1 MLTKPRARLPG
12 WGAALT
18 RGALVG
24 ASVLAA
30 LLVSTGAPAWAGS
43 SPSTPAAPGLSPVRP
58 GPNGYFEYTLS
69 SGASKSGAIVVHDL
83 TTSPA
88 SYLVYAVGAT
98 TSPVGGVAYGQ
109 PQANPQGTASWVKL
123 STGSVRLSAK
133 GAVAVQFTVTVPAD
147 TAPGDYVAALAAQTP
162 KPKAVAAASS
172 NKTGVSLVTT
182 TRVIVAVVVEVPGPA
197 APAAHFGPPSIG
209 LQQHVRQVI
218 TIPIYDTG
226 AVLMKPYLAGDLR
239 RCSGGPPVLSLA
251 QQLDTFVP
259 RTSIDYPWY
268 LRNQVLSA
276 GCYRVAV
283 SLDLGAGGTRLASYT
298 GTLQVGVAATK
309 VRRPPVQRPLVP
321 QQGLPSWLLPAAAG
335 AALLLLIAVLL
346 LLRGRSQRR
355 RLLERLEAKA
365 SQP

>member
-1 MLTKPRARLPG
+1 M
-12 WGAALT
+12 
-18 RGALVG
+18 
-24 ASVLAA
+24 
-30 LLVSTGAPAWAGS
+30 
-43 SPSTPAAPGLSPVRP
+43 
-58 GPNGYFEYTLS
+58 
-69 SGASKSGAIVVHDL
+69 VHDL

-133 GAVAVQFTVTVPAD
+133 GAVAVHFTVTVPAD

-182 TRVIVAVVVEVPGPA
+182 TRVIVAVVVDVPGPA
-197 APAAHFGPPSIG
+197 APAAHFGPPSIA
-209 LQQHVRQVI
+209 LQQGVRQVI

-226 AVLMKPYLAGDLR
+226 AVLMKPYLAGNLR
-239 RCSGGPPVLSLA
+239 RCSGGRVVLSLA

-268 LRNQVLSA
+268 VQNQVLSA

-283 SLDLGAGGTRLASYT
+283 SLDLAAGGTRLATYT
-298 GTLQVGVAATK
+298 GTLQVGVAVTK
-309 VRRPPVQRPLVP
+309 VPRPPVKHPLVAHT
-321 QQGLPSWLLPAAAG
+321 GLPSWLIPAAAG
-335 AALLLLIAVLL
+335 AALLLLLAALA

-355 RLLERLEAKA
+355 RLLERLEAKT
-365 SQP
+365 SEP

>member
-1 MLTKPRARLPG
+1 
-12 WGAALT
+12 
-18 RGALVG
+18 VQ
-24 ASVLAA
+24 
-30 LLVSTGAPAWAGS
+30 
-43 SPSTPAAPGLSPVRP
+43 P
-58 GPNGYFEYTLS
+58 GPNGYFEYSLV
-69 SGASKSGAIVVHDL
+69 SGASKSGTIVVHDL
-83 TTSPA
+83 TASPA

-109 PQANPQGTASWVKL
+109 PQAHPQGVAAWVKL
-123 STGSVRLSAK
+123 SAGSVRLSAK
-133 GAVAVQFTVTVPAD
+133 GAVAVHFTVTVPAA

-162 KPKAVAAASS
+162 KAKAAATATS
-172 NKTGVSLVTT
+172 NKAGVSLVTT
-182 TRVIVAVVVEVPGPA
+182 TRVIVAVVVDVPGPA

-226 AVLMKPYLAGDLR
+226 AVLMKPYLAGALR
-239 RCSGGPPVLSLA
+239 RCSGGPVMLRLA

-259 RTSIDYPWY
+259 HTSIGYPWY
-268 LRNQVLSA
+268 LHNQVLSA

-298 GTLQVGVAATK
+298 GTLHVSVAATK
-309 VRRPPVQRPLVP
+309 VRHPRAP
-321 QQGLPSWLLPAAAG
+321 QPGLPSWLLPAAAG
-335 AALLLLIAVLL
+335 AALLLLGAALA

-355 RLLERLEAKA
+355 RLLERLEAKT

>member
-1 MLTKPRARLPG
+1 
-12 WGAALT
+12 
-18 RGALVG
+18 
-24 ASVLAA
+24 
-30 LLVSTGAPAWAGS
+30 
-43 SPSTPAAPGLSPVRP
+43 
-58 GPNGYFEYTLS
+58 
-69 SGASKSGAIVVHDL
+69 
-83 TTSPA
+83 
-88 SYLVYAVGAT
+88 VGAT

-226 AVLMKPYLAGDLR
+226 AVLMKPYLAGNLR
-239 RCSGGPPVLSLA
+239 RCSGGRAVLSLA

-259 RTSIDYPWY
+259 APASTTP
-268 LRNQVLSA
+268 
-276 GCYRVAV
+276 
-283 SLDLGAGGTRLASYT
+283 GTCKTRSSPP
-298 GTLQVGVAATK
+298 AATGPPS
-309 VRRPPVQRPLVP
+309 VSTSQQAAPDWPATPARCRWGSRRPKCDAHRCNAPSYPTS
-321 QQGLPSWLLPAAAG
+321 LPSWLLPAAAG